1 MGKILAI
8 KTKELFP
15 EGIKEGFFRI
25 KKEDKI
31 FKTIKKQA
39 RFLERSE
46 LEDDESYQ
54 QLIPQIV
61 LKVGKKIFI
70 HKIAQKG
77 SESRLHDLF
86 PIFLGGHVDEG
97 DLSIEEAAD
106 REFNEE
112 IEYKGKIIKKEFQ
125 GLVKLHD
132 NEVDRVHTGLVWI
145 YEGDGLLWKHRKD
158 ECLVD
163 GKFVLIRDLD
173 KYKEKMTYWSRI
185 FLPELKKLVDG

>member
-1 MGKILAI
+1 MAI
-8 KTKELFP
+8 KTNELFP

-39 RFLERSE
+39 LFLERSK
-46 LEDDESYQ
+46 LEDDEDYQ

-77 SESRLHDLF
+77 NESRLHDLF

-163 GKFVLIRDLD
+163 GKFVLISDLD

>member
-1 MGKILAI
+1 MAI